1 MKRIDW
7 FFVFEHFVS
16 FSLPSFFCI
25 LIFLSWFMIDKAF
38 FFLSSQEELDL
49 LGAQN
54 LDQIDNPLVWM
65 NAADEWW
72 LN

>member
-1 MKRIDW
+1 
-7 FFVFEHFVS
+7 
-16 FSLPSFFCI
+16 
-25 LIFLSWFMIDKAF
+25 MIDKAF
-38 FFLSSQEELDL
+38 FLSSHELDL

-54 LDQIDNPLVWM
+54 LDQIDDPFVWM